1 MIGEALTEDKAFT
14 LVKGWNVI
22 PEEKRPLAKAKLAA
36 YRDERVANG
45 EPLWPNRQAARE
57 RAEAERMEKLWLS
70 NDGTDTADSMMVRQI
85 DFMSAV
91 TKREPF
97 QVASEPHRYRRA
109 VADYL
114 GDPAAADSPEAFDRL
129 TRQYIQGQRDRR
141 LLIDGDGNPE
151 NPDNGSSLVQFAADA
166 ARAGRPAAES
176 FADWSRGAS
185 AKPGYEAA
193 MREGEGL
200 FTHFSRVHDKAR
212 RQWQDFEGRA
222 EGILKELEA
231 RTDDGSPML
240 ETAAALP
247 YLDGLTP
254 PQRDAVL
261 GLVVERAKAK
271 DKGTGQQTGE
281 AVGRVFARLAEAQTD
296 SVVRTA
302 LGSTAFKEG
311 QTVPASLAGDPGG
324 LVRRQVSRTQANVGA
339 GFFGDVSGMA
349 GAVDG
354 AFDETAKLTKQQ
366 ADAANKELARQ
377 RESVAIEAKLRQ
389 IAQGAVDPVKGSNW
403 FTDKV
408 YYPALNIAGSIGSFA
423 APGGWAA
430 NLAAYVEDEQS
441 RLEEAGVSAE
451 AVAMQAPLVGGVQA
465 VLDRIQ
471 LGMLRKLPA
480 FSGFA
485 ARLTAPA
492 ATGAG
497 AFAQRIPGALGVAVG
512 ESAIEGMQDATP
524 LVIQKVFDALGADEP
539 DVEWS
544 EIAKES
550 WAAVPETFFGMLPLV
565 MLGAGVGAARDYKN
579 VRSLV
584 GDASALRQ
592 IGFADTQIDRITKAG
607 DAEAMVRALRGEWG
621 GRTPVIGPAASP
633 QEQANLDVLRD
644 PSAPAGDVAAAAQ
657 TQAGVETVRQ
667 VMAEMQAAAG
677 IRSIRHTASGWVL
690 VGEDGNSV
698 TTATPEEARA
708 AMVSIGRARSEREAR
723 AMTDL
728 IEYFGGQDAAEG
740 VGSVTSV
747 AKAAVFARTKEDG
760 TTEAVAVNPGET
772 DSEVLNWTDATLGNL
787 AAEMSA
793 AGLTEAAIL
802 GMNSAL
808 ADDAGRMVR
817 AYQTNAG
824 ADIRTI
830 LHERF
835 ERLYR
840 EGRVTQEQVWW
851 AANRLTSLPQF
862 DPARIRDDGQRRVA
876 ESLRR
881 IATEDP
887 DVTDAERQ
895 ETMIDLVVADVLGMW
910 QDGTKLPAG
919 AIEAGIM
926 EASMVGMTPEDRA
939 AMTTFRAVWRA
950 VKGYLKAMFGIA
962 SRIASA
968 RRKGQIKE
976 GDEWS
981 AFVDT
986 LLRVDVE
993 KRHVEQVVDEA
1004 GSMSIAAAGGEVYQS
1019 RDEEKAQTEKAS
1031 SGSVFAR
1038 NGGLQDRDAEWSRR
1052 GLSFSLSPRA
1062 VQGYFDFN
1070 AVPAEKIEANPED
1083 KKSLQ
1088 AIVAAEK
1095 LDAEKRK
1102 KELEKAERAWAG
1114 LVGGNAALLP
1124 EALAALD
1131 QGPVSSLMHGL
1142 ISREIPAWDVRGAVI
1157 QGPEDIL
1164 ALTQAVRSPF
1174 VESLKVIV
1182 VGDDGTVVGSRIVTV
1197 GLLDETSAHPREL
1210 FASIES
1216 ILDGYSGKIRGWI
1229 ISHNH
1234 PGGQPEPSQADRR
1247 FTRVIEDV
1255 SNAYGIP
1262 LLDHVVTNGSRY
1274 FSFRDAGLMSSGS
1287 VGNADAR
1294 VGSLPDRE
1302 KPEWQK
1308 LIQTGKAEWEVI
1320 EREKR
1325 RDFTPDVMRELALNA
1340 TSTDPNHHH
1349 VVYLSVRM
1357 QIEAIERI
1365 KTDNP
1370 DEVVKAVIRGAG
1382 REGAKSIALIV
1393 AGEAQGNAVASKD
1406 KGFVRKVT
1414 DGLRVAMIG
1423 VTDAAQRGLSS
1434 TWRESG
1440 LMEQG
1445 PASFSIGA
1453 SQDAIHASLERRAKA
1468 GDAAAAQEA
1477 QRMVDAAAEA
1487 AGYSGISDFRM
1498 EHSAPD
1504 RTTHSL
1510 LTVRKSGLV
1519 PADYWTR
1526 PDWYVS
1532 SPEEMQ
1538 SLQAIRSKL
1547 DRAEAGNPKVRLWVF
1562 RAVPKSV
1569 KETAPRNGD
1578 WVTPS
1583 EAYAKLEGAS
1593 IEGGYK
1599 IIKHNALLSELWW
1612 DGNSAAELGF
1622 DDGNGYVYRNTKNNR
1637 KLLDPFTYD
1646 EGNLVPLSK
1655 RFNARR
1661 WETSF
1666 SISGLAQISRPTK
1679 KDDKFRV
1686 GTSRRIVAK
1695 KALPTP
1701 NTSNIDFENVPL
1713 EVLAKQMA
1721 QLNYPHLPADILEEQ
1736 DARTKALKFIE
1747 WLRDNLLAL
1756 HDAFPQDVR
1765 ARATLWYDGANR
1777 IAKRLA
1783 KQWKYTPQQAAGV
1796 MAVLS
1801 PQKDWF
1807 KNVAQAE
1814 QVFDI
1819 WSTERDTVI
1828 TKEILQTAGE
1838 DIAQAALAD
1847 SNEKRKKKTKAGE
1860 KESKLARTRRIKF
1873 NRRLQEAA
1881 VEERRVIF
1889 RQMEGRTIA
1898 EMDDDPELQAWAIRM
1913 LAQHKFGRFYP
1924 ALSPEG
1930 DRLDLVLTNAGR
1942 PAFNTW
1948 GSCLEII
1955 KCVSILKDG
1964 SLENIS
1970 AQLGDEHKVRSF
1982 YNNIIAPNSPFG
1994 DTTMDTHAVAAA
2006 NLMPFASGDIEVR
2019 HNLGSAS
2026 SSQPLGI
2033 SGMYHLYLKAYRD
2046 AAALRGLQPRQ
2057 MQSITW
2063 EAIRLLFP
2071 SVEKSSQNLV
2081 EQIAEIWQSGEDVST
2096 IRTRI
2101 LSRGIPSPIWAGT
2114 GNGGQSGGAS
2124 AVVSKT
2130 GAELESGT
2138 DLRDGDRAAPGS
2150 SGRGGRGRGGLS
2162 FSLGSVNTLEAIA
2175 ARLEE
2180 RASEGGAEAKLE
2192 IYQNL
2197 SRTLDGMAR
2206 AARANEETEQII
2218 AAGQIET
2225 KRRALQQKLEDDYIL
2240 EIYANPIGEAL
2251 TSDAAT
2257 AIKENEFLRQ
2267 FIDPSKK
2274 GLVGRFRSPKRARA
2288 AGRGM
2293 GEYEDALRR
2302 GLPSWLF
2309 RGPDSPAGAPD
2320 VIASN
2325 LDMPMD
2331 VPEMW
2336 ERIELELDS
2345 VARARASLE
2354 KAQDAVREAKARA
2367 RAEAKDWA
2375 LSERAKLAASDKRD
2389 ESRTL
2394 VTLDAILMQLPAEVR
2409 GRLGGFTKLSTMKRN
2424 DVRRAHFL
2432 KMIGQIDIELERYL
2446 RRSYLTTIRE
2456 LFAKSRPKRMAG
2468 EKDRGRLG
2476 VNAHT
2481 WVETAE
2487 AASKLGERALAE
2499 RESWIESRLSGST
2512 PLDDAEIAD
2521 LNRAWDLGTG
2531 EDAARMALEQ
2541 ESAILDL
2548 FGGMTHSQDGTP
2560 VKGSGELEAA
2570 LQALRATIT
2579 TGRMAREAEI
2589 LKRRADRETRRLQ
2602 LQADAK
2608 NGGTPGEIKAR
2619 EESMQGLGG
2628 DAVKFARKGF
2638 SFEQLVG
2645 DIFGRGSKTH
2655 RFAEDTVIEAELAET
2670 AAFNRAQSA
2679 LADLM
2684 KSLWPRTG
2692 KLGRL
2697 RNMEAMATPRE
2708 VPGAPEGSPR
2718 FSQMEAVHMTMLW
2731 ADMDSR
2737 DWLTMHGFGEETQA
2751 ALEAYLTPEAMA
2763 IRSWLSEW
2771 YDAQYDDLNEVYRR
2785 IHGTNMPRVRN
2796 YSPRMV
2802 EHGKDAVAI
2811 DPLGMGGLS
2820 ARGVFSGF
2828 TKRRRPALAAAPVLA
2843 DALQAWAQNQRV
2855 VTHFL
2860 SWAEA
2865 SSELRAVFSTSATA
2879 TYVKAAAGQQGATDL
2894 NQWLSDLEAGGVADA
2909 QGSALWKRW
2918 LRANTADKLFGKL
2931 GVLAKQIPAM
2941 YGSAAEVGW
2950 PEWIRSARRV
2960 LAGEAARTRSEAAES
2975 RIMQGRAFTRPDEFI
2990 QAARARGASPVTGYL
3005 RRASGGWADLN
3016 AIDVA
3021 LREIGGAIG
3030 RTDAYFTGF
3039 SAAVAYDAKFLE
3051 AKESGDSDEAAHAY
3065 AERETERVISRT
3077 AQPET
3082 LANKSLGENHLG
3094 TWGRI
3099 LFMFQSANRQA
3110 LYMTFA
3116 AFRDGGMKSPEAW
3129 RKAVTHWVLTGLV
3142 TQTVGSIVRDIMTD
3156 DDEDEIWEA
3165 GDYLRAMTFGPL
3177 TGMLHAGPIIDAV
3190 ASLLGG
3196 FERRQGVGPAAAVT
3210 ELGKEFVE
3218 LTKAGDSFD
3227 WRDAEKL
3234 GRSMGLLLGGRWA
3247 ALNVSANMAKQLAG
3261 SVDNLYETKEEA
3273 AEREKKAKAKA
3284 RKEAKE

>member
-185 AKPGYEAA
+185 VKPGYEAA

-311 QTVPASLAGDPGG
+311 QTVPASLAGDPEG
-324 LVRRQVSRTQANVGA
+324 LVRRQVSRAQANVGA
-339 GFFGDVSGMA
+339 GIFGDVSGMA

-497 AFAQRIPGALGVAVG
+497 AFAQRIPGSLGVAVG

-607 DAEAMVRALRGEWG
+607 DAEAMVRALREEWG

-698 TTATPEEARA
+698 TTATPEEARE

-747 AKAAVFARTKEDG
+747 AKAAVIARTKEDG

-1255 SNAYGIP
+1255 SDAYGIP

-1453 SQDAIHASLERRAKA
+1453 SEDAIHAALERRAKA

-1666 SISGLAQISRPTK
+1666 SLTGLTQISRPTK
-1679 KDDKFRV
+1679 KDDKLRV
-1686 GTSRRIVAK
+1686 GTSKKGTKANPKVTTNKDNISFDNIPPKILAAHMAKMNYSHLPKDILAEKDPAK
-1695 KALPTP
+1695 KARKL
-1701 NTSNIDFENVPL
+1701 IDWM
-1713 EVLAKQMA
+1713 K
-1721 QLNYPHLPADILEEQ
+1721 
-1736 DARTKALKFIE
+1736 T
-1747 WLRDNLLAL
+1747 NLLAL
-1756 HDAFPQDVR
+1756 HDEFPAELR
-1765 ARATLWYDGANR
+1765 ARATQWYDGANR

-1783 KQWKYTPQQAAGV
+1783 KQWKLTPQQTAAI
-1796 MAVLS
+1796 MACLS

-1807 KNVAQAE
+1807 MNVTQAE
-1814 QVFDI
+1814 QVIEI
-1819 WSTERDTVI
+1819 WLSDQDTTV
-1828 TKEILQTAGE
+1828 TQDMLDTAGE
-1838 DIAQAALAD
+1838 DIAQAAVLKD
-1847 SNEKRKKKTKAGE
+1847 SQKVPKPDTETKAQRDARLAE
-1860 KESKLARTRRIKF
+1860 NRSRLEALKQERRDLFKLAKGKT
-1873 NRRLQEAA
+1873 L
-1881 VEERRVIF
+1881 
-1889 RQMEGRTIA
+1889 A
-1898 EMDDDPELQAWAIRM
+1898 ELEKTPILQAWTIRL
-1913 LAQHKFGRFYP
+1913 LAQYKFGRTYN
-1924 ALSPEG
+1924 ALTPEG
-1930 DRLDLVLTNAGR
+1930 KTMGTFIRDNGNPGT
-1942 PAFNTW
+1942 NTW
-1948 GSCLEII
+1948 GSTVEIL
-1955 KCVSILKDG
+1955 KCISIIKDG

-1970 AQLGDEHKVRSF
+1970 EEVGDMHKVRSF
-1982 YNNIIAPNSPFG
+1982 YNNIIAPNSAFG

-2006 NLMPFASGDIEVR
+2006 HLMPFGSSAREVED
-2019 HNLGSAS
+2019 NFGAAGSS
-2026 SSQPLGI
+2026 EVYGI
-2033 SGMYHLYLKAYRD
+2033 SGVYYLYLAAYQE
-2046 AAALRGLQPRQ
+2046 AAAERGLLPRQ

-2063 EAIRLLFP
+2063 EAVRGLYGRDEKGTKLL
-2071 SVEKSSQNLV
+2071 
-2081 EQIAEIWQSGEDVST
+2081 EQSRAIWQSLPDARARQQL
-2096 IRTRI
+2096 IA
-2101 LSRGIPSPIWAGT
+2101 RGIERPVWAGPP
-2114 GNGGQSGGAS
+2114 NGGQPAGSAAPLQGGA
-2124 AVVSKT
+2124 AD
-2130 GAELESGT
+2130 GT
-2138 DLRDGDRAAPGS
+2138 DLRADDGAGA
-2150 SGRGGRGRGGLS
+2150 GRQGRRGLS

-2197 SRTLDGMAR
+2197 SRTLEGMAR

-2512 PLDDAEIAD
+2512 PLDDAEIDD

-2679 LADLM
+2679 LAELM

-2751 ALEAYLTPEAMA
+2751 ALEAYLTPEAKA

-3051 AKESGDSDEAAHAY
+3051 AKESGDSDEAAYAY

-3116 AFRDGGMKSPEAW
+3116 AFRDGGMKSPEVW

-3273 AEREKKAKAKA
+3273 AERDKKAKAKA